1 MYSIK
6 DIQSLFLS
14 YFSGCYD
21 VAEEQ
26 EISKVIKE
34 IEEQAVQI
42 KRHEE
47 HGVWL
52 FLHRN
57 RIHG

>member
-47 HGVWL
+47 QAVEIKRHEEHGV
-52 FLHRN
+52 
-57 RIHG
+57 

>member
-1 MYSIK
+1 MQIMYSINY
-6 DIQSLFLS
+6 IQSLFLS

-47 HGVWL
+47 HG
-52 FLHRN
+52 
-57 RIHG
+57 I

>member
-1 MYSIK
+1 MNSIT

-26 EISKVIKE
+26 EINKVIKE
-34 IEEQAVQI
+34 VDERAVQI

-47 HGVWL
+47 HD
-52 FLHRN
+52 
-57 RIHG
+57 I

>member
-1 MYSIK
+1 MNSIT

-21 VAEEQ
+21 VDKEQ
-26 EISKVIKE
+26 EINKVIKE
-34 IEEQAVQI
+34 IDEQAVQS

-47 HGVWL
+47 HG
-52 FLHRN
+52 
-57 RIHG
+57 I

>member
-1 MYSIK
+1 MNSIT

-26 EISKVIKE
+26 EINKVIKE
-34 IEEQAVQI
+34 IEERAVQS

-47 HGVWL
+47 HD
-52 FLHRN
+52 
-57 RIHG
+57 I

>member
-1 MYSIK
+1 MNSII

-21 VAEEQ
+21 VSKEQ
-26 EISKVIKE
+26 EINKVIKE
-34 IEEQAVQI
+34 IDERAVQI

-47 HGVWL
+47 HD
-52 FLHRN
+52 
-57 RIHG
+57 I

>member
-26 EISKVIKE
+26 EISKGRKQLIKTYKLLNFI
-34 IEEQAVQI
+34 IES
-42 KRHEE
+42 
-47 HGVWL
+47 
-52 FLHRN
+52 
-57 RIHG
+57 

>member
-1 MYSIK
+1 MQIMYSIK

-47 HGVWL
+47 HG
-52 FLHRN
+52 
-57 RIHG
+57 I